1 MNEKLGSFN
10 SIDMFTLKYFQIFGF
25 TLNLLFEFESRSIK
39 FHPDTNAFFTQL
51 VNEKSLVNQF
61 IIQ

>member
-1 MNEKLGSFN
+1 MNENIGSFN

-25 TLNLLFEFESRSIK
+25 TLKLLFEFESRSIK
-39 FHPDTNAFFTQL
+39 FHPDTNDFFTQL